1 MHLPYFTNDGF
12 PDRYDDEMHAVIDAD
27 RGNGAIERFRRRK
40 LKLRSGGDDVSDV
53 LDDAGKKMNAGSST
67 IAYTDNTPS
76 KPPASM
82 SQKVP
87 KKASPPMA
95 PKQQDKPKAPV
106 ASNNNGAPSKPYQP
120 QQYQSQQ
127 QQNGYVSQQQQPSKQ
142 QQQQPTAMERLAKP
156 KGAPSDT
163 ASQYQSVSSPFGTQK
178 LSMHG
183 GLQGM
188 QVLPSLHNGQ
198 PAPTTHDNYYHTQ
211 STTAQTPTQ
220 QQRTSV
226 PLPYRETLPSQHQQ
240 QQQQLAS
247 QPRHQPSF
255 GGPTS
260 SIPPIS
266 QSRRASRPDS
276 RQDNDRPLSSTMRP
290 IPPIESSNFSSSKLT
305 KAAYTQMRRKSQ
317 ELSNSM
323 LTLQQP
329 NKSAHTST
337 RTK

>member
-1 MHLPYFTNDGF
+1 
-12 PDRYDDEMHAVIDAD
+12 
-27 RGNGAIERFRRRK
+27 
-40 LKLRSGGDDVSDV
+40 

-142 QQQQPTAMERLAKP
+142 QQQQQPTAMERLAKP

-163 ASQYQSVSSPFGTQK
+163 ASQYQSVSSPFGAQK

-211 STTAQTPTQ
+211 STTAQTTTQ